1 MVLFALMAL
10 PVSADE
16 VVFDFT
22 TDALRGYVG
31 TSLTDT
37 KSYFINET
45 WTVDGV
51 AMQVTSGSAPSRLTT
66 VNGRGVCLTMY
77 KEYATMTI
85 KAPEGKLITKI
96 EFEQAGSGALG
107 MTASN
112 GTVDDHTW
120 TGLAD
125 GVRFTATATP
135 YVAKA
140 TVTLTTMS
148 TLQAIDYVEC
158 ADIAAFNAL
167 EVGTFAKLTL
177 TDAEVIG
184 KSADGYSTVWVQDA
198 TGGCWIQYTSLN
210 DRLNELTKV
219 SGTVYVVRRTASANP
234 QMKETEDTPNSL
246 LTTTAITDY
255 TMVEGTLAE
264 VNVPANL
271 NRVVKISG
279 ASFVATSA
287 TAGTLQ
293 MGDATIAVNNGTAT
307 ANQLLHKLDATWVKD
322 ETRMDNVTIV
332 AILVA
337 KSASENQLLPIAME
351 EGVVAD
357 ATFDFLNNP
366 ENWATS
372 KELWGDDNGVFSTLT
387 AGGVTLTS
395 IQNNEWNANMLYE
408 DEAAGTTVLRV
419 ARENAFKLTA
429 PEGKALVK
437 VIVTMASGSFDFTA
451 STGEIAD
458 DVWTGNAT
466 EVTFTTAA
474 VRSISKID
482 VILAD
487 ENDETV
493 KPVVAVEVANIAEF
507 NAAED
512 GLTLKLMLNNA
523 RVNAVRGGSYYV
535 EDASGATVIKGLQL
549 TPGTLLN
556 GYIVGTKSTDNNID
570 FMNEPAVAVEYQ
582 LTATDATTF
591 EATETTL
598 VGTLTAI
605 TEAGTQANYGR
616 LMTFENVTISGS
628 GQNKTLTDAQGNTF
642 KARDY
647 MGVLPADFTWP
658 EAAASITG
666 VVVYYMT
673 GWFIMPVSAEAIVP
687 SKTVGVSSA
696 RTTSDVLNIYN
707 LKGVRQDRQTKGL
720 NIVNG
725 KTVLMK

>member
-1 MVLFALMAL
+1 
-10 PVSADE
+10 
-16 VVFDFT
+16 
-22 TDALRGYVG
+22 
-31 TSLTDT
+31 
-37 KSYFINET
+37 
-45 WTVDGV
+45 
-51 AMQVTSGSAPSRLTT
+51 
-66 VNGRGVCLTMY
+66 
-77 KEYATMTI
+77 
-85 KAPEGKLITKI
+85 
-96 EFEQAGSGALG
+96 
-107 MTASN
+107 
-112 GTVDDHTW
+112 
-120 TGLAD
+120 
-125 GVRFTATATP
+125 
-135 YVAKA
+135 
-140 TVTLTTMS
+140 
-148 TLQAIDYVEC
+148 
-158 ADIAAFNAL
+158 
-167 EVGTFAKLTL
+167 
-177 TDAEVIG
+177 
-184 KSADGYSTVWVQDA
+184 
-198 TGGCWIQYTSLN
+198 
-210 DRLNELTKV
+210 
-219 SGTVYVVRRTASANP
+219 
-234 QMKETEDTPNSL
+234 
-246 LTTTAITDY
+246 
-255 TMVEGTLAE
+255 
-264 VNVPANL
+264 
-271 NRVVKISG
+271 
-279 ASFVATSA
+279 
-287 TAGTLQ
+287 
-293 MGDATIAVNNGTAT
+293 
-307 ANQLLHKLDATWVKD
+307 
-322 ETRMDNVTIV
+322 
-332 AILVA
+332 VA

-357 ATFDFLNNP
+357 ATFDFQNNP

-673 GWFIMPVSAEAIVP
+673 GWFIMPISAEAIVP